1 MAEFRLETEVEAMA
15 VGTVAH
21 GSYQMESGD
30 CTLEI

>member
-1 MAEFRLETEVEAMA
+1 MSEFRLENEVEVMA
-15 VGTVAH
+15 VGTVAR